1 MVLLGCRAPGRNTE
15 QHDIFFGIGE
25 TLKDLV
31 PALKKSWPGT
41 KGNIHID
48 AWRKVTHVDG
58 HHIIVTAIQSQ
69 PPVQLKIKE
78 LFFINLGGYKE
89 NEFNEFHYKM
99 LVVAANLEEAKNKA
113 KKTAF
118 FKHVSIPPSVNY
130 PNAIAHIDD
139 KFGIDIDDA
148 YLLKDILPAT
158 YKEKYCLT
166 ISAQDHASDNDDLHL
181 GYFRLADV

>member
-1 MVLLGCRAPGRNTE
+1 MVLLGCRPPGRNTE

-31 PALKKSWPGT
+31 PVIKKSWPGT

-69 PPVQLKIKE
+69 PSNQIKIKE

-89 NEFNEFHYKM
+89 NEFDEFHYKV
-99 LVVAANLEEAKNKA
+99 LVAAPGKKEAIQLSKQ
-113 KKTAF
+113 TAF
-118 FKHVSIPPSVNY
+118 FKHTSIQGARS
-130 PNAIAHIDD
+130 HIDD
-139 KFGIDIDDA
+139 KFGVDVDDV
-148 YLLKDILPAT
+148 YEIKDILSGNLKKQYRISVSPEQTAT
-158 YKEKYCLT
+158 
-166 ISAQDHASDNDDLHL
+166 DDIIHL
-181 GYFRLADV
+181 GYFKLNSFQ